1 MRLEALVGGKV
12 HVLSDTLGVVEIHVW
27 KKVSYESFGALEPA
41 FQFFNIVRG
50 WVTSSIRWLII
61 GTFCVKD
68 WSALC
73 IRELLVQFGSK
84 AF

>member
-1 MRLEALVGGKV
+1 MRLEPLVRGKV
-12 HVLSDTLGVVEIHVW
+12 HVLSDTFGIVEIHVR
-27 KKVSYESFGALEPA
+27 KNVSYESFGTLEPA

-50 WVTSSIRWLII
+50 WVTSSIRWLVI

-73 IRELLVQFGSK
+73 VRELLVQFGSK